1 MDVLFNSVAKAAGKN
16 AVGALLTGMGA
27 DGAKGLLAMREAGAR
42 TLAQD
47 EKTCIVYGM
56 PREAVDNES
65 GRYIRGVARNG
76 RCDPA
81 GSSGRGRGRSIAV
94 CPESPGSD

>member
-56 PREAVDNES
+56 PKEAVDMQAVDRSVSLPEMADAILLAVLD
-65 GRYIRGVARNG
+65 G
-76 RCDPA
+76 A
-81 GSSGRGRGRSIAV
+81 GAAL
-94 CPESPGSD
+94 